1 MQTLFTSPFQPVGRK
16 LRLDNYTCIDGSTE
30 DFGRKSV
37 QWGRVG
43 TFAHPTG
50 YKGLTQA
57 LIL

>member
-1 MQTLFTSPFQPVGRK
+1 MQTLFTSPSQLFGRN
-16 LRLDNYTCIDGSTE
+16 LCLDNYTYIDGSTE

-37 QWGRVG
+37 QWGGVG

-50 YKGLTQA
+50 YKGLTKA